1 MQPQVAPAIKQP
13 LTLPHGLFIITEDRM
28 GVADCVAASLQQQ
41 VATPVILK
49 TDTLLNSK
57 QLAQEFD
64 QLCQTHGPVTGIL
77 HLAPLAPL
85 AIPESLTQWRN
96 YTAIHTK
103 SFFQLLHLCSIDP
116 NCSQSLCYVLSA
128 SLLGG
133 YFGRKGDPLVGL
145 ATGGGSLGLLKTL
158 VLEQPDIHV
167 KGIDFDRNLSQT
179 EIARLI
185 VQELFSSDGRIEVGY
200 PQGDRTI
207 FKTVPA
213 SITSEA
219 SVWLDPQPNWV
230 VLVTGGARGITAE
243 TISTLASFKLK
254 LVILGRSDYA
264 ETEDPRIQG
273 IEDIPSLRKVL
284 LQQAKAEGFSPT
296 PVQIEQQ
303 IKQIMRDRAIRSNL
317 ARFRQQGAT
326 VEYISSDVKNP
337 LELNHLVTEI
347 YSRYGRLDGVIHGAG
362 IIEDKLIADKT
373 LDSFEQVF
381 DTKVDSTFL
390 LIQYLQPDSLK
401 FFVLFSSVA
410 GRYGNKGQGDYA
422 AANEVINRLAW
433 QLSQQWHQTRV
444 VAINWGPWDTTGMAT
459 EEVKRK
465 FREQGIVPISLE
477 AGSQF
482 FLEELQR
489 GDREHCEVVAG
500 TGPWEIHEQEVARRN
515 QLPTLAF
522 IGNSTPDLQA
532 DGTVALEHTFSLEQD
547 PYLADHCLDG
557 RPVVPAAVAL
567 EWLAELIQTA
577 WPEWKVAQ
585 IRNFRV
591 LRGIVLNQSE
601 GCLVRLQARVS
612 THGDAEGLTAT
623 AEILDPVRKIPYYR
637 ATAWLQPQ
645 LSSSPIIQD
654 RESILEYP
662 LDPSKAYQN
671 YLFHGKSF
679 QLITAIRGSNL
690 HGIDAQ
696 IQPSYSV
703 TWLKQ
708 KSSAGGW
715 LFDPGMIDTVPQL
728 AIIWTRLQLN
738 TTALPSSFGCVT
750 RYSAS
755 LSPQPL
761 QVVFRVQEAN
771 ENSLT
776 CDAVLFDAQ
785 GNIHFQLEGMEGT
798 CNPLLNR
805 LAKLRVKDELKAGDL
820 GKISK

>member
-1 MQPQVAPAIKQP
+1 MQPQNAPALAQP
-13 LTLPHGLFIITEDRM
+13 LTLSHGLFLITEDSM
-28 GVADCVAASLQQQ
+28 GVADFVAVSLQQQ
-41 VATPVILK
+41 GVIPVILK
-49 TDTLLNSK
+49 SDTLLNPK
-57 QLAQEFD
+57 QLAQEFE

-77 HLAPLAPL
+77 HLAALAPL
-85 AIPESLTQWRN
+85 AIPESLTQWRT
-96 YTAIHTK
+96 YTAIHAK
-103 SFFQLLHLCSIDP
+103 SLFQLLHLCSIDP
-116 NCSQSLCYVLSA
+116 NCCQHLCYVLSA

-133 YFGRKGDPLVGL
+133 YFGRQGDRLQGL
-145 ATGGGSLGLLKTL
+145 ATGGAGLGLLKTL

-167 KGIDFDRNLSQT
+167 KGIDFDPSLSQT
-179 EIARLI
+179 EIARLL
-185 VQELFSSDGRIEVGY
+185 VQELLSSDGRIEVGY
-200 PQGDRTI
+200 PHGDRTI

-213 SITSEA
+213 PITSEA
-219 SVWLDPQPNWV
+219 PVWLDPQSDWV

-254 LVILGRSDYA
+254 LVIVGRSDYA

-284 LQQAKAEGFSPT
+284 LQQAIAEGFSPT

-303 IKQIMRDRAIRSNL
+303 IKQIRRDRDIRSNL

-337 LELNHLVTEI
+337 IELNNLVTEI

-362 IIEDKLIADKT
+362 IIEDKLIIDKT
-373 LDSFEQVF
+373 LDSFGQVF

-390 LIQYLQPDSLK
+390 LSQCLRADSLK

-410 GRYGNKGQGDYA
+410 GRYGNKGQSDYA

-433 QLSQQWHQTRV
+433 QLSQQWLQTRV
-444 VAINWGPWDTTGMAT
+444 LAINWGPWDTTGMAT

-465 FREQGIVPISLE
+465 FREQGVIPIPLE

-489 GDREHCEVVAG
+489 GDREHCEVIAG
-500 TGPWEIHEQEVARRN
+500 TGPWEKHEQEIARRN
-515 QLPTLAF
+515 QLPALAF
-522 IGNSTPDLQA
+522 IGNSTPELQA
-532 DGTVALEHTFSLEQD
+532 DGTVVLEHTFAVERE

-577 WPEWKVAQ
+577 WPEWRVAQ

-601 GCLVRLQARVS
+601 GCLVRLQARAS

-623 AEILDPVRKIPYYR
+623 AEILDPVRQIPYYR
-637 ATAWLQPQ
+637 ATAWLQPE
-645 LSSSPIIQD
+645 LSPSPLV
-654 RESILEYP
+654 EHLEPILENP
-662 LDPSKAYQN
+662 LEPSEAYQN
-671 YLFHGKSF
+671 YLFHGKRF
-679 QLITAIRGSNL
+679 QLITAIGGANSR
-690 HGIDAQ
+690 GIDAQ
-696 IQPSYSV
+696 IQPSSLV
-703 TWLKQ
+703 TWLQ
-708 KSSAGGW
+708 RKSSAGSW

-728 AIIWTRLQLN
+728 AIIWTRIQLN
-738 TTALPSSFGCVT
+738 TTALPSNFGCVT

-755 LSPQPL
+755 LSPKPL
-761 QVVFRVQEAN
+761 RVAFRVQQAN
-771 ENSLT
+771 EHSLT
-776 CDAVLFDAQ
+776 YDAVLFDAK

-798 CNPLLNR
+798 CNSQLNR
-805 LAKLRVKDELKAGDL
+805 LAKSSG
-820 GKISK
+820 ISI

>member
-1 MQPQVAPAIKQP
+1 MQPQVAPAIRQP
-13 LTLPHGLFIITEDRM
+13 LTLPQGLFLITEDRM
-28 GVADCVAASLQQQ
+28 GVADCSAASLQQQ
-41 VATPVILK
+41 GATPVILK
-49 TDTLLNSK
+49 TDTLLNSQ
-57 QLAQEFD
+57 QLGQEFK

-77 HLAPLAPL
+77 HLASLAPL

-96 YTAIHTK
+96 YTAIHAK
-103 SFFQLLHLCSIDP
+103 SFFQLLNLCSMDS
-116 NCSQSLCYVLSA
+116 NGFQNLCYVLSA
-128 SLLGG
+128 SLSGG
-133 YFGRKGDPLVGL
+133 YFSRKGDSLVGL
-145 ATGGGSLGLLKTL
+145 ATGGGNLGLLKTL

-167 KGIDFDRNLSQT
+167 KGIDFDQNLSQT

-185 VQELFSSDGRIEVGY
+185 VQELFSYDGRIEVGY
-200 PQGDRTI
+200 PKGKRTI
-207 FKTVPA
+207 FRTVPA
-213 SITSEA
+213 PITSET
-219 SVWLDPQPNWV
+219 SVKLEPKPNWV

-254 LVILGRSDYA
+254 LVIVGRSDYA
-264 ETEDPRIQG
+264 ETEEPQIQG
-273 IEDIPSLRKVL
+273 IEDIPNLRKVL
-284 LQQAKAEGFSPT
+284 LKQAKAERLSPT
-296 PVQIEQQ
+296 PVQIEKQ
-303 IKQIMRDRAIRSNL
+303 IKQILRDRAIRSNL
-317 ARFRQQGAT
+317 TRFRQQGAT

-337 LELNHLVTEI
+337 VELNQLVTEI

-390 LIQYLQPDSLK
+390 LSQCLQPDSLK
-401 FFVLFSSVA
+401 FFVLFSSVS

-433 QLSQQWHQTRV
+433 QLSQQWLQTRV

-465 FREQGIVPISLE
+465 FREQGIIPISLE

-489 GDREHCEVVAG
+489 GDREHCEVIAG
-500 TGPWEIHEQEVARRN
+500 TGPWEMHEQEIARRN

-532 DGTVALEHTFSLEQD
+532 DGTVVLEQTFSLEQY

-577 WPEWKVAQ
+577 WAEWKVTQ
-585 IRNFRV
+585 IRNLRV
-591 LRGIVLNQSE
+591 FRGIVLNQSE
-601 GCLVRLQARVS
+601 GCLVRLQARAS

-637 ATAWLQPQ
+637 ATTWLQPQ

-654 RESILEYP
+654 YEPISEHP
-662 LDPSKAYQN
+662 LDPREAYQN

-679 QLITAIRGSNL
+679 QLITAIKGSNIQ
-690 HGIDAQ
+690 GIDAQ
-696 IQPSYSV
+696 VQPSSLV
-703 TWLKQ
+703 TGLKR
-708 KSSAGGW
+708 KSFAGDW

-728 AIIWTRLQLN
+728 AIIWARIQLN

-761 QVVFRVQEAN
+761 QVAFRVQQAN
-771 ENSLT
+771 EHSLT
-776 CDAVLFDAQ
+776 YDAVLFDTQ
-785 GNIHFQLEGMEGT
+785 GHIHFQLEEMEGT
-798 CNPLLNR
+798 CNYRLNR
-805 LAKLRVKDELKAGDL
+805 LAK
-820 GKISK
+820 S